1 MPCKDCIHKGV
12 CTYKEDYEIFLKETL
27 RAAFDMMPQNCDMH
41 VDCKAYMP
49 AEEIAQ
55 CDLKEISFKA
65 FYKTSYNYDWHNVEI
80 YIYPKCESVFEEVND
95 DDEQR

>member
-27 RAAFDMMPQNCDMH
+27 RDAFDMMPQNCDMH

-49 AEEIAQ
+49 AEEIANRE
-55 CDLKEISFKA
+55 EISFKA
-65 FYKTSYNYDWHNVEI
+65 SYKTSYNYDWHNVEI
-80 YIYPKCESVFEEVND
+80 YIYPKSLRGNYESLD
-95 DDEQR
+95 